1 MKSYTNNSYEMA
13 TSPAFTHP
21 TLHTTS
27 NEFRLLQIL
36 RDTSTEPIRC
46 LLTTCAMD
54 HAPAYVALSY
64 TWGPEHPQ
72 KTIEINGSEFSIR
85 QNLFD
90 FLAVARS
97 KYRGNTFWIDQICID
112 QGDVGE
118 KNHQVSLMSRIYTEA
133 ACVVA
138 WLGAEGED
146 SDVAVSY
153 IEGLSQSTVSAYT
166 RLQHPRE
173 YDALKALFAR
183 PYWRRLWIIQE
194 VVLARNV
201 TFLCGAR
208 QLSWLAVKTFAH
220 GWHVTRNIRAH
231 VTTLFSIHDD
241 GDLQSSSA
249 RSHWLGSY
257 TRGYDATG
265 SLREL
270 VYRSC
275 DFECSDPRDKIYA
288 VMGIYKN
295 RWIIGTRSP
304 RLNKASVDIDYNKPV
319 ETVFWD
325 FFTTHL
331 DGVHFV
337 QHNKIRSPLA
347 LSMKE
352 VMDGWWQYAMRLMN
366 GMELNCYALRK
377 DVASVL
383 ERKFQELQRDL
394 VADGS
399 LRTYEQEDA
408 SDFFAKKLQ
417 TVGTWTS
424 Q

>member
-1 MKSYTNNSYEMA
+1 
-13 TSPAFTHP
+13 
-21 TLHTTS
+21 
-27 NEFRLLQIL
+27 
-36 RDTSTEPIRC
+36 
-46 LLTTCAMD
+46 
-54 HAPAYVALSY
+54 
-64 TWGPEHPQ
+64 
-72 KTIEINGSEFSIR
+72 
-85 QNLFD
+85 
-90 FLAVARS
+90 
-97 KYRGNTFWIDQICID
+97 
-112 QGDVGE
+112 
-118 KNHQVSLMSRIYTEA
+118 MSRIYTEA